1 MIEIREISPEELPAD
16 ASEQDLMNLGLFR
29 DPGANLFLCVGPFAD
44 GRGQHQLGV
53 ELPGRCCAAGWGRE
67 RDRRLPKEMRGRLQR
82 ARVRRATVGR
92 WATIDS
98 SPEAEL
104 VRLDQ
109 VVESDLVESIEP
121 FMRLAGER

>member
-1 MIEIREISPEELPAD
+1 MIEIREISPEELPA

-29 DPGANLFLCVGPFAD
+29 DPGSDLFLCVGPFAD
-44 GRGQHQLGV
+44 GRGQHRLGV
-53 ELPGRCCAAGWGRE
+53 ELPGRCCAVGLGRE
-67 RDRRLPKEMRGRLQR
+67 RERRLPKEMRGRLQR
-82 ARVRRATVGR
+82 ARVRRASLGR
-92 WATIDS
+92 LAGIES

-109 VVESDLVESIEP
+109 VSESDLVESIEP